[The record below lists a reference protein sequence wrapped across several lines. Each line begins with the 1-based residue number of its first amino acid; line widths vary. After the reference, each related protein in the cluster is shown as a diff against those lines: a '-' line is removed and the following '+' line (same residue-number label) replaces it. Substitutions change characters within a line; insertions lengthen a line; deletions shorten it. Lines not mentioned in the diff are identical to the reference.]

1 MTVARPPDVSDI
13 IKAQIDQLVWD
24 IDQLLLEVEQARER
38 LLSLD
43 ARLSL
48 MEDHAGLIRRDV
60 RLASV
65 YERLH
70 SGFEQVEGDSDI
82 PATGE
87 EVLRT
92 ALSR

>member
-24 IDQLLLEVEQARER
+24 IDQLLLEIEQARER

-43 ARLSL
+43 AKLSL
-48 MEDHAGLIRRDV
+48 MEDQAGLIRRDV
-60 RLASV
+60 RVASV

>member
-1 MTVARPPDVSDI
+1 MTVDRPPDVSDI
-13 IKAQIDQLVWD
+13 IKAQIDQLVWE
-24 IDQLLLEVEQARER
+24 IDQLLLEIEQARER

-43 ARLSL
+43 AKLSL
-48 MEDHAGLIRRDV
+48 MEDQAGLIRRDV
-60 RLASV
+60 RVASV